1 MRKHGYASLI
11 QSYSGLLNCMTHV
24 RRGLSVGSWLNM
36 GLVKVYDRVVPA
48 ARLITRSQWKQH
60 MRDVW
65 NGSENT
71 DAVVRPDH
79 SCSEQC
85 SLQLPVSGVVR
96 HCLRRRNPRPEDAPR
111 LKAVSQLSS
120 GSSIYRHDP
129 CVRSVCPL
137 FQRFAWGPLK
147 ACSVLVRVGC
157 NPQSWCDGEG
167 CPLPKPGGVCGP
179 NGQRIINL
187 LDPASK
193 LFYKALLQFVP
204 DQAADHQY
212 GYASSRSR
220 RDAILHVEAW
230 LDRLRA
236 NGLSSAATLFDLT
249 KAFDTLALSCIEDL
263 LHNEP
268 MLVSVRELLLDLH
281 RRLRISLKQTD
292 GGTLQVKLGSGA
304 LQGGGTGPRIFR
316 MVYDACITRW
326 RDATRDSDLTA
337 SYNGQDLSL
346 SAAAYAD
353 DLVRIQCGSTLK
365 QLEDRTLA
373 CTHALTAEL
382 DPRNLKLNA
391 KKGETLLSYKG
402 KGAYTAAKSA
412 FSGEWN
418 GYPVKLCVKYLGAQ
432 LQANGSLKAELQ
444 KRFGAARSG
453 FARFSKLFKRRT
465 VPVARK
471 VLIFKAV
478 VNEAL
483 LAALEV
489 FAQLAAVS
497 ATR

>member
-1 MRKHGYASLI
+1 M
-11 QSYSGLLNCMTHV
+11 
-24 RRGLSVGSWLNM
+24 
-36 GLVKVYDRVVPA
+36 
-48 ARLITRSQWKQH
+48 
-60 MRDVW
+60 
-65 NGSENT
+65 
-71 DAVVRPDH
+71 
-79 SCSEQC
+79 
-85 SLQLPVSGVVR
+85 
-96 HCLRRRNPRPEDAPR
+96 
-111 LKAVSQLSS
+111 
-120 GSSIYRHDP
+120 
-129 CVRSVCPL
+129 
-137 FQRFAWGPLK
+137 
-147 ACSVLVRVGC
+147 
-157 NPQSWCDGEG
+157 
-167 CPLPKPGGVCGP
+167 CGP

-204 DQAADHQY
+204 DQPADHQY
-212 GYASSRSR
+212 GYASNRSR

-236 NGLSSAATLFDLT
+236 NGLSSAATLFALT

-268 MLVSVRELLLDLH
+268 MPVSVRELLLDLH

-292 GGTLQVKLGSGA
+292 GGTLQVKLESGV

-326 RDATRDSDLTA
+326 RDATRDNDLTV

-346 SAAAYAD
+346 SAAAYAN
-353 DLVRIQCGSTLK
+353 DLVRIQCCSTLK

-373 CTHALTAEL
+373 CTHALTVEL

-391 KKGETLLSYKG
+391 KKGETLLSCKG

-432 LQANGSLKAELQ
+432 LQANGSLKAELR
-444 KRFGAARSG
+444 KRIGAARSG

-489 FAQLAAVS
+489 RPIGYSECHTFRAGTWTAAHALVRQ
-497 ATR
+497 TRVRSCSW